1 MNYHSEE
8 EQVQVLKDWIKENG
22 RAVIAGLVI
31 GVTLIGGWRYWTS
44 WQKTQAEQASLLY
57 VEVMA
62 AVVREEKDQA
72 SRLGQ
77 QMLETYPGTS
87 YASLS
92 AMLLAG
98 LAAQQ
103 QEYPVATARLQW
115 VLDNSG
121 DEGFRQVARLR
132 LARVLA
138 AQDKPDEALALL
150 DKTEVAAGFA
160 SLNQEV
166 RGDVLAQKNQ
176 SMAAAE
182 AYRKALADLGMDAQ
196 RRKSLERKLNSL
208 PVPAPA
214 GEAA

>member
-8 EQVQVLKDWIKENG
+8 EQVQALKDWIRENG

-31 GVTLIGGWRYWTS
+31 GVALIGGWRYWTS

-57 VEVMA
+57 VEIMA

-72 SRLGQ
+72 SRIGQ
-77 QMLETYPGTS
+77 QMIETYPGTS
-87 YASLS
+87 YAALS

-98 LAAQQ
+98 LAARQQ
-103 QEYPVATARLQW
+103 DYPAAAAHLQW

-150 DKTEVAAGFA
+150 DKTEVAGFA
-160 SLNQEV
+160 SLIQEV
-166 RGDVLAQKNQ
+166 RGDVLARQNR
-176 SMAAAE
+176 STAAAE
-182 AYRKALADLGMDAQ
+182 AYRKALADPNMDAQ
-196 RRKSLERKLNSL
+196 RRESLERKLNSL
-208 PVPAPA
+208 PRTAPA